1 MQYSRNCKRISLIF
15 WSLFLIVTSIY
26 GGNNQSGNTLFSHIQ
41 VGMSCGVTPFDG
53 EHNTPMHYQFDMG
66 YRFRDRSAVLM
77 SIYFY
82 QLWNEGE
89 EGENYRTLPGKYNE
103 INVALIY
110 RVYLDKI
117 VPVDYLNRFSI
128 GSGIGVNNDSKSSI
142 SLSLTPSY
150 DIKLSKSITLP
161 VGVIFIYN
169 PSSVDEN
176 VYSNNY
182 WGIFLGIRYN

>member
-1 MQYSRNCKRISLIF
+1 MQSNHIYKSLFIITI
-15 WSLFLIVTSIY
+15 FLIVITKPIY
-26 GGNNQSGNTLFSHIQ
+26 GGDNQSSSTLFSHIQ
-41 VGMSCGVTPFDG
+41 VGLNSGLTPFDSK
-53 EHNTPMHYQFDMG
+53 HDTPMHYQFDMG
-66 YRFRDRSAVLM
+66 YRFQDNSAVLM
-77 SIYFY
+77 SLYFY

-103 INVALIY
+103 FNVAIIY

-117 VPVDYLNRFSI
+117 IPVDYLDRFSI
-128 GSGIGVNNDSKSSI
+128 GSGIGVNNDSRSSI
-142 SLSLTPSY
+142 SLSFTPSY

-169 PSSVDEN
+169 PNSVNEN